1 MILIIGLGNPG
12 TEYALT
18 RHNIGFLILDR
29 IIEDLERKKEY
40 LKFRSAMTESEVS
53 GKKVLLQRPL
63 TYMNDSGISVNLLLK
78 KTEVDFEKKIIIH
91 DDIDIE
97 FGKIKFKKDGG
108 TAGHR
113 GLESIKNITGSFE
126 FDRLR
131 FGVGRPAG
139 TKTAANYVLK
149 KFLKREL
156 EEIPVLVELCAQA
169 ILDYIEKDVAFCMNK
184 YN

>member
-1 MILIIGLGNPG
+1 
-12 TEYALT
+12 
-18 RHNIGFLILDR
+18 
-29 IIEDLERKKEY
+29 
-40 LKFRSAMTESEVS
+40 
-53 GKKVLLQRPL
+53 
-63 TYMNDSGISVNLLLK
+63 MNDSGISVNLLLK
-78 KTEVDFEKKIIIH
+78 KIEDDFEKKIIIH

-139 TKTAANYVLK
+139 IKTAANYVLK
-149 KFLKREL
+149 KFLKKEL
-156 EEIPVLVELCAQA
+156 EEIPVLVDICAQA
-169 ILDYIEKDVAFCMNK
+169 MLDYIEKDVEFCMNK